1 MSEDILNEA
10 KYIVYDGMLY
20 AMEGQDPEKAIDNYI
35 DRGMKTAVVNCMIPV
50 RVNHVPKEYR
60 LNLSDMLDIP
70 YEERAKRS
78 KENKRKYTMKQ
89 YAKMGITVLDEEDDD
104 CVCRVQ
110 LPDGWKIERVDS
122 LWCDILDDKG
132 RKRINFFYKPAFW
145 DREAFTNFLCRY
157 GISILP
163 FDNYMSDATYED
175 RIFKPWSVYITDC
188 GKCIEKLYEIT
199 PTTKKEFYEVDD
211 KLRAIGIEYLRK
223 YYPEYED
230 INAYW
235 DGD

>member
-1 MSEDILNEA
+1 MSRDILNDA
-10 KYIVYDGMLY
+10 KSIVYEGMLY
-20 AMEGQDPEKAIDNYI
+20 AMEGQDPEKAIDNYT
-35 DRGMKTAVVNCMIPV
+35 DRAMKTAVINCMIPV
-50 RVNHVPKEYR
+50 RVNYVPKEYR
-60 LNLSDMLDIP
+60 LNLLDVP

-78 KENKRKYTMKQ
+78 KEIKRKYTMEQ

-104 CVCRVQ
+104 CVCKVQ

-122 LWCDILDDKG
+122 LWCDILDNKG

-145 DREAFTNFLCRY
+145 DRETFTNFLCRY

-175 RIFKPWSVYITDC
+175 RIFKPWSVYITD
-188 GKCIEKLYEIT
+188 GGECIEKLYEIT

-211 KLRAIGIEYLRK
+211 KLRAIGIGLLSER
-223 YYPEYED
+223 YPDYKD

>member
-1 MSEDILNEA
+1 MSQDILNDA
-10 KYIVYDGMLY
+10 KSILYDGMLY
-20 AMEGQDPEKAIDNYI
+20 AMEGEDPEKAIDNYI
-35 DRGMKTAVVNCMIPV
+35 DRGMKTVVVNCMIPV
-50 RVNHVPKEYR
+50 RVNCVPKEYR
-60 LNLSDMLDIP
+60 LNLSDMMDIP

-78 KENKRKYTMKQ
+78 KENKRKYTMEQ

-104 CVCRVQ
+104 CVCKVQ

-122 LWCDILDDKG
+122 LWCNILDNKG
-132 RKRINFFYKPAFW
+132 RKRISFFYKPAFW
-145 DREAFTNFLCRY
+145 DRNAFTNFLCRY

-175 RIFKPWSVYITDC
+175 RIFKPWSVYVTDC
-188 GKCIEKLYEIT
+188 GECIEKLYEIT

-223 YYPEYED
+223 YYPEYKD

>member
-1 MSEDILNEA
+1 MSQDILNDA
-10 KYIVYDGMLY
+10 KSILYDGMLY
-20 AMEGQDPEKAIDNYI
+20 AMEGEDPEKAIDNYI

-50 RVNHVPKEYR
+50 RVNCVPKEYR
-60 LNLSDMLDIP
+60 LNLSDMMDIP

-78 KENKRKYTMKQ
+78 KENKRKYTMEQ

-104 CVCRVQ
+104 CVCKVQ

-122 LWCDILDDKG
+122 LWCNILDNKG
-132 RKRINFFYKPAFW
+132 RKRISFFYKPAFW
-145 DREAFTNFLCRY
+145 DRNAFTNFLCRY

-175 RIFKPWSVYITDC
+175 RIFKPWSVYVTDC
-188 GKCIEKLYEIT
+188 GECIEKLYEIT